1 MKSNLYLAAK
11 LICYLL
17 FNLFIFNAS
26 AQIERTAYY
35 TKAGRETKLKDSAY
49 FSRTIVHMTDQPMSY
64 FKIVE
69 HYLPNNTIKLRGTVQ
84 DTGII
89 LKFFGRLEEFY
100 FNGEKRSLENFN
112 SENARIDSAF
122 YWYPNGKLRTISHY
136 PFNDRIKGGVAYY
149 IAHYD
154 SLGNKT
160 LENGSGFIRIEY
172 DHGDYLQGNME
183 NYRLE
188 GRWEGIFSTLST
200 IEVFARGK
208 LLFGVK
214 TKENGTT
221 VSYDSTNYW
230 VDAYYPGGMSRL
242 MNFVSKHY
250 KFPKEAK
257 RNNVTGTLEISF
269 VVGKEGYL
277 EDIAVKR
284 DLGFGT
290 ADEGIRVLKMT
301 ERWRPG
307 IQRGE
312 PVRIMYTIPIR
323 LHAILH

>member
-1 MKSNLYLAAK
+1 
-11 LICYLL
+11 
-17 FNLFIFNAS
+17 
-26 AQIERTAYY
+26 
-35 TKAGRETKLKDSAY
+35 
-49 FSRTIVHMTDQPMSY
+49 MTDQPMSY
-64 FKIVE
+64 FKIEE
-69 HYLPNNTIKLRGTVQ
+69 HYSSNNNIKLRGTVQ

-89 LKFFGRLEEFY
+89 LKFFGRLQEFY
-100 FNGEKRSLENFN
+100 FNGEKRSIENYN
-112 SENARIDSAF
+112 SENVRVDTAF
-122 YWYPNGKLRTISHY
+122 YWYPNGKLRTIVYY
-136 PFNDRIKGGVAYY
+136 PFNDKIKGGIAYY
-149 IAHYD
+149 IAYYD

-160 LENGSGFIRIEY
+160 LENGNGVLCIPY
-172 DHGDYLQGNME
+172 DDGDYMQGQML
-183 NYRLE
+183 NYRRE
-188 GRWEGIFSTLST
+188 GKWEGIISKLPTT
-200 IEVFARGK
+200 EIFAKGN

-221 VSYDSTNYW
+221 VSYDSTTYW

-257 RNNVTGTLEISF
+257 RNNITGILEISF

-277 EDIAVKR
+277 EDIAVKK

-290 ADEGIRVLKMT
+290 ADEGVRVLKMV
-301 ERWRPG
+301 ERWKPG

-323 LHAILH
+323 LNSNP

>member
-26 AQIERTAYY
+26 AQVERTAYY
-35 TKAGRETKLKDSAY
+35 TKAGRETKLKDSAF

-69 HYLPNNTIKLRGTVQ
+69 HYLPNNTIKLNGTVQ

-112 SENARIDSAF
+112 SENVRVDSAF

-136 PFNDRIKGGVAYY
+136 PFNDKIKGGVAYY

-160 LENGSGFIRIEY
+160 LENGNGFIRIEY
-172 DHGDYLQGNME
+172 DHDDYLQGEME
-183 NYRLE
+183 NYRRE
-188 GRWEGIFSTLST
+188 GKWEGIMSKLPIT
-200 IEVFARGK
+200 EVFARGK

-221 VSYDSTNYW
+221 ISYDSTTYW
-230 VDAYYPGGMSRL
+230 VDPVYPRGMPKL
-242 MNFVSKHY
+242 MNFVSRHY
-250 KFPKEAK
+250 KWPKEAK
-257 RNNVTGTLEISF
+257 RNNVKGVLEISF
-269 VVGKEGYL
+269 VVNKEGYL
-277 EDIAVKR
+277 EDIVVKK

-290 ADEGIRVLKMT
+290 GEEGIRVLKMA
-301 ERWRPG
+301 ERWKPG

-312 PVRIMYTIPIR
+312 PIGVMFTMPIR
-323 LHAILH
+323 LDANP